1 MDNKLNL
8 YLTGRGRPVVLL
20 HSLLS
25 DRASFDRLA
34 PALAEKYQVIVPD
47 LPGFGASISG
57 KRSLVQSADLI
68 ASLVRTF
75 AADGEATIVGNGFGA
90 FVALQA
96 AILYPSL
103 PFRLVLVGC
112 GARFSDAGRE
122 AFRKMAS
129 AASERGL
136 EAVADTAMNRL
147 FAADFQA
154 ANPDLMRDR
163 RDAFLRTDPNVFGA
177 ACEALANLDLT
188 AAVSAVR
195 CPTLV
200 IVGEN
205 DQATPPEMARD
216 LVERLPR
223 ARLQVLEGCAHV
235 PPLQA
240 PDRLFA
246 LIDHFIAQEGAVAE
260 AELAK

>member
-8 YLTGRGRPVVLL
+8 YLAGSGRPVVLL

-34 PALAEKYQVIVPD
+34 PVLAAKYQVIVPD
-47 LPGFGASISG
+47 LPGFGASVSG
-57 KRSLVQSADLI
+57 KRSLVESADLI
-68 ASLVRTF
+68 ASRIRTF
-75 AADGEATIVGNGFGA
+75 VTDGEAIIVGNGFGA

-96 AILYPSL
+96 AILHPSL
-103 PFRLVLVGC
+103 PARLILVGC
-112 GARFSDAGRE
+112 GARFSELGRE

-163 RDAFLRTDPNVFGA
+163 RDAFLRIDPDVFGA
-177 ACEALANLDLT
+177 ACETLANLDLT

-195 CPTLV
+195 CPALV
-200 IVGEN
+200 VVGEN

-216 LVERLPR
+216 LVERLPH
-223 ARLQVLEGCAHV
+223 ARLQILEGCAHV

-246 LIDHFIAQEGAVAE
+246 LIDHFITKAQQTPNQN
-260 AELAK
+260 